1 MLASSKDRVR
11 KQKEA
16 RIIIFVM
23 GILGLTLL
31 ILSFWVDTGKR
42 VDTGKI
48 GAVLCAGALIGHL
61 ATWKSKTNVQ
71 PRDQNRKS

>member
-1 MLASSKDRVR
+1 MFIVLASSKDRVR

-31 ILSFWVDTGKR
+31 ILSFWVDTGK
-42 VDTGKI
+42 I
-48 GAVLCAGALIGHL
+48 GGVLCAGALIGHL
-61 ATWKSKTNVQ
+61 ATWKSKTNIQ

>member
-1 MLASSKDRVR
+1 MFIVLASSKDRVR

-31 ILSFWVDTGKR
+31 ILSFWVDTGK
-42 VDTGKI
+42 I

-61 ATWKSKTNVQ
+61 ATWKSKTNIQ